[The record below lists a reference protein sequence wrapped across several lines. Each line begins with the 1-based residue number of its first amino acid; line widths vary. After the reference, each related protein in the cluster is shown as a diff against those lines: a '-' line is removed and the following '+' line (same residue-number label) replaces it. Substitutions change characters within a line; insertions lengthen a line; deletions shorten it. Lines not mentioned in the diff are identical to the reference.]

1 MSSVQIDVVVEQRRS
16 DGGFVPGPIDRHLLN
31 QGADSGVPVLPAK
44 TRPTGVRINRWTAGL
59 FQLSIERAKPW
70 CPIRPHI

>member
-31 QGADSGVPVLPAK
+31 QVLTAACRFCPPKPGLPAC
-44 TRPTGVRINRWTAGL
+44 A
-59 FQLSIERAKPW
+59 
-70 CPIRPHI
+70 